1 MTQHRH
7 TQPARLGASPR
18 QSLPYRPRA
27 QRGLG
32 LATALFVITV
42 MALLAVLIT
51 QLVRS
56 NARSIEEELNL
67 VRAFFAAQSG
77 VEYGLNRAFP
87 PDGSASQ
94 CPAVTN
100 TTADFT
106 PPAITA
112 PGLTQCTMD
121 VECATLVVDTKK
133 YYTLTSTGTCGQV
146 SRTVQVRAQ

>member
-1 MTQHRH
+1 MKRTMQCAM
-7 TQPARLGASPR
+7 Q
-18 QSLPYRPRA
+18 Q

-56 NARSIEEELNL
+56 GAQSTAEQLNL

-77 VEYGLNRAFP
+77 VEYGLNRAWP
-87 PDGSASQ
+87 PDAAPGA
-94 CPAVTN
+94 CPAVHNDSLTFPVVQL
-100 TTADFT
+100 TVD
-106 PPAITA
+106 
-112 PGLTQCTMD
+112 GLAQCTME
-121 VECATLVVDTKK
+121 VTCATLIVDSKT
-133 YYTLTSTGTCGQV
+133 YYTITSTGTCGEV